1 MYLQYYVIKLS
12 MFQAGIDTMTSYLA
26 LVAAIWLFQ
35 NYLLGVNWRV
45 TQWGSAFV
53 SILFGMVLVFAVGLR
68 ADLKTRRMV
77 RRYREALGQDWQPG
91 RTNDSQGEP

>member
-1 MYLQYYVIKLS
+1 MSGL
-12 MFQAGIDTMTSYLA
+12 AGRIAIILGSSALA
-26 LVAAIWLFQ
+26 ALFAWL
-35 NYLLGVNWRV
+35 NMGERV
-45 TQWGSAFV
+45 TLRLGLLPLRSIPLSAVVFV

>member
-1 MYLQYYVIKLS
+1 MSGL
-12 MFQAGIDTMTSYLA
+12 AGRIAIILGSSALA
-26 LVAAIWLFQ
+26 ALFAWL
-35 NYLLGVNWRV
+35 NMGERV
-45 TQWGSAFV
+45 TLRLGILTLRSIPLSAVVFV
-53 SILFGMVLVFAVGLR
+53 SILVGMALVFAVGLR

>member
-1 MYLQYYVIKLS
+1 MSGL
-12 MFQAGIDTMTSYLA
+12 AGRIAIILGSSALA
-26 LVAAIWLFQ
+26 ALFAWL
-35 NYLLGVNWRV
+35 NMGERV
-45 TQWGSAFV
+45 TLRLGIITLRSIPLSTVVFL
-53 SILFGMVLVFAVGLR
+53 SILVGMVLVFAVGLR